1 VPAER
6 ARSLRALARGTV
18 AAAVRWSGLTWVAR
32 HTYGRRGVAILVYH
46 APDPDIFERHL
57 DYLSRHYTFASLDA
71 VVDALRSGRW
81 EEIPDRSVVLTIDDG
96 KSEVYALRPMFE
108 RYKVVPTLFVCSQLI
123 GTNRQF
129 WFEVDADREALKW
142 IPHEQRLE
150 RLQRSAGYS
159 LTKEYPGLA
168 PAALTVEQLIELDGL
183 VSIGSHT
190 RFHPILTT
198 CSDELS
204 REEITQSRR
213 EIEDVTGRSC
223 AHFCPPNGSYSEREL
238 AFVRD
243 SGYLSART
251 TDPGWVRPTT
261 DPYQLPV
268 LGIDDTASVTRLAAA
283 MAGAGFA
290 GLLARSAI
298 GRRRHRAASR
308 SGTAGAAAP
317 RSLDAPHQS
326 GT

>member
-1 VPAER
+1 MPW
-6 ARSLRALARGTV
+6 LAR
-18 AAAVRWSGLTWVAR
+18 R
-32 HTYGRRGVAILVYH
+32 TYGRRGVAILVYH
-46 APDPDIFERHL
+46 APEPDLFARHL
-57 DYLSRHYTFASLDA
+57 DYLSRHYTFVALDA
-71 VVDALRSGRW
+71 VVEALRSGRW

-96 KSEVYALRPMFE
+96 KSEVYALRPIFE
-108 RYKVVPTLFVCSQLI
+108 RYGVVPTLFVCSQLI

-129 WFEVDADREALKW
+129 WFEVGADREALKR

-168 PAALTVEQLIELDGL
+168 PAALTVEQLRELEGL
-183 VSIGSHT
+183 VNIGSHT

-204 REEITQSRR
+204 REEIAQSRR
-213 EIEDVTGRSC
+213 EIEDVTGHSC

-238 AFVRD
+238 AFVRE

-251 TDPGWVRPTT
+251 TQPGWVRPTT
-261 DPYQLPV
+261 DPYRLPV

-283 MAGAGFA
+283 MAGAGF
-290 GLLARSAI
+290 GWRLARSLLGRG
-298 GRRRHRAASR
+298 GRR
-308 SGTAGAAAP
+308 AAAP
-317 RSLDAPHQS
+317 NGADGAVGATLPKSLEAPHSS